1 MARIRNTIADI
12 AELLRRGITEPIN
25 ALLHIT
31 DHGKFGCISADFA
44 NESILQGVIILAFI
58 HINISPLSTDTL
70 GHVRLLHGIQCPES
84 HITELRYGLLLF
96 HKRILLVE
104 RGDERNQSFESSR
117 SDLIKRV
124 HLFSGK
130 GQFRLQIRNDPFN
143 APHRF
148 RQATA
153 QFTVFGY
160 GDCRT
165 LKNGSFA
172 DSNAL
177 GQYVQ
182 WIGIDNTSTNCI
194 P

>member
-1 MARIRNTIADI
+1 MQLFLQVIGRTHIRRHQSGKYRIHKSDDFRHRSIVHPQFPAMACIRNTIADI

-130 GQFRLQIRNDPFN
+130 G
-143 APHRF
+143 
-148 RQATA
+148 
-153 QFTVFGY
+153 
-160 GDCRT
+160 
-165 LKNGSFA
+165 
-172 DSNAL
+172 
-177 GQYVQ
+177 
-182 WIGIDNTSTNCI
+182 
-194 P
+194 